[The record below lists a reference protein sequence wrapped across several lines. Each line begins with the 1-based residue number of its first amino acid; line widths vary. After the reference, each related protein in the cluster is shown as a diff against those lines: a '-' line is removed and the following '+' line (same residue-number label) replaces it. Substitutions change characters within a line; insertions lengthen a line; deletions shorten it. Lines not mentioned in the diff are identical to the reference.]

1 MRGYVGFQLKTY
13 RGINLLSGRKSLM
26 KTQHKY
32 LRWLMISLILG
43 VLVFFLH
50 ILARS
55 ALEVI
60 DIQYTMNAVWNLR
73 IVGRAL
79 VSYKQKNGFFPEA
92 STMEEL
98 LTVLQITDSDFK
110 KSNPPLRQFKYN
122 HDITEDVPYLCFWE
136 SNEKWGIFRFL
147 RTKDKR
153 HQLMLMWDD
162 GSVRWTWMSLEQ
174 EIKNREN
181 ELGHQRKTK
190 KTNQVQPQ

>member
-1 MRGYVGFQLKTY
+1 MEKQPKC
-13 RGINLLSGRKSLM
+13 
-26 KTQHKY
+26 
-32 LRWLMISLILG
+32 LRWLKLSMILG
-43 VLVFFLH
+43 TLAIFLP
-50 ILARS
+50 IFARV

-60 DIQYTMNAVWNLR
+60 DIQYTMNAIWNLR

-122 HDITEDVPYLCFWE
+122 HDITEGAPYLCFWE

-147 RTKDKR
+147 REKYKR
-153 HQLMLMWDD
+153 HELMLMWED
-162 GSVRWTWMSLEQ
+162 GSVRSTWMTLEQ
-174 EIKNREN
+174 AIKSREK
-181 ELGHQRKTK
+181 ELEYERKHK
-190 KTNQVQPQ
+190 KNKSSSTQ